1 MVDKSSK
8 MLEKNNKDIFSKL
21 DMKAGQN
28 GHGDIRETLMDTY
41 VWITEAVL
49 KYLQTTHCEG
59 LWDL

>member
-1 MVDKSSK
+1 
-8 MLEKNNKDIFSKL
+8 
-21 DMKAGQN
+21 MKAGQN

-49 KYLQTTHCEG
+49 KNLQTTHCEG